1 MTFHLFGDILELPI
15 IKGVLKMK
23 KQTKKVV
30 ALFTVIML
38 LFSVS
43 CIAVSATEAD
53 YEWSEKDGKAVITK
67 YVGTDK
73 EVNVPDTLGGL
84 PVTEI
89 GGDAFGYTYIEKI
102 ELPDTIEKISDHAFR
117 GCNFTS
123 FEIPPKVT
131 EISDYTFVWCYL
143 LEDIKMHNGIK
154 SIGTQAFKDCDALKE
169 FVIPDSVE
177 KLGDA
182 VFYSCSGLESIVIS
196 ENIDEI
202 PLYTFF
208 YCINLKDVEL
218 HNSITSIGEAAFY
231 QCAALEQIELPAELT
246 LIGSRAFGI
255 CKSLKEISIPES
267 VEVIEQGAFRECDA
281 LEKIVINN
289 PDCNIYDD
297 VLTIHRSAVIYGA
310 KGSEAEKYADMCDRE
325 FVELKPREL
334 GDVDGNLN
342 ITAADARL
350 ALRISARIQV
360 PDETQK
366 TYADIDKNGKVTA
379 ADARIILRIAA
390 RLE

>member
-1 MTFHLFGDILELPI
+1 
-15 IKGVLKMK
+15 MK

-30 ALFTVIML
+30 ALFAVIML

-43 CIAVSATEAD
+43 GIAVSAAESD
-53 YEWSEKDGKAVITK
+53 YEWSEKDGNAVITR

-73 EVNVPDTLGGL
+73 KVNVPDTLGGL

-89 GGDAFGYTYIEKI
+89 GEDAFGYTYIEKI
-102 ELPDTIEKISDHAFR
+102 ELPDTIEKIGNLAFR

-131 EISDYTFVWCYL
+131 EISDNTFDGCSL

-154 SIGTQAFKDCDALKE
+154 SIGTYAFRDCIGFKE

-182 VFYSCSGLESIVIS
+182 VFYSCRGLESIVIS

-208 YCINLKDVEL
+208 CCMNLKNVEF
-218 HNSITSIGEAAFY
+218 HNGIKSIGEAAFN
-231 QCAALEQIELPAELT
+231 QCVALEKIELPAELT
-246 LIGSRAFGI
+246 LIGSRAFGL
-255 CKSLKEISIPES
+255 CKSLKEIEIPES

-289 PDCNIYDD
+289 PDCDIYDD
-297 VLTIHRSAVIYGA
+297 VITIHQSAVIYGA
-310 KGSEAEKYADMCDRE
+310 KGSEAEKYADRYDRE
-325 FVELKPREL
+325 FVELTPREL

-366 TYADIDKNGKVTA
+366 TFADIDKNGKVTA